1 MANAKRCDRCNRF
14 YNSNDDFKPHYKMVS
29 ISPKPSNYKRNVDL
43 CQDCRKS
50 WKIGLSTNF
59 VQGLN
64 NLRTIKFEKD
74 NENENK

>member
-1 MANAKRCDRCNRF
+1 
-14 YNSNDDFKPHYKMVS
+14 MVS

>member
-43 CQDCRKS
+43 CQDCLKELENWFEYKLCTR
-50 WKIGLSTNF
+50 IGQPMN
-59 VQGLN
+59 
-64 NLRTIKFEKD
+64 KD
-74 NENENK
+74 